1 MSSNKEYSDLISGWL
16 RLRSFPVAVKFL
28 KKGESFPEKTRRP
41 SRMLKKR
48 VAVCQAVSMAR
59 LYGWV
64 IGLDREDVI
73 CVPGSLAFG
82 FSTMSDAAEGIA
94 RIFCEGA
101 YSSGPEAGRREAESI
116 QTLGKGEYEA
126 IVIAPLAR
134 ADFAPDTVVI
144 YGNPA
149 QVMRLTQAYTCEAG
163 ERVAGN
169 FGGKIEC
176 SEYLIAPFRLNA
188 PRIAIPGMG
197 DRVFSMTQDDEVVFS
212 LPGGFLPQLVKGLT
226 EAGARV
232 GAQYPVPFYLNFEP
246 EFPKSFKIIGEE
258 IGVL

>member
-1 MSSNKEYSDLISGWL
+1 MSNKESSDVISERL

-28 KKGESFPEKTRRP
+28 KKGEDFPEKTKRP
-41 SRMLKKR
+41 SQMLKKR
-48 VAVCQAVSMAR
+48 VAICQAVTMAR

-64 IGLDREDVI
+64 IGLAREDVI

-82 FSTMSDAAEGIA
+82 FSTMTDAAAGIA
-94 RIFCEGA
+94 RLFCEGA

-116 QTLGKGEYEA
+116 HKLGKDEYEA
-126 IVIAPLAR
+126 IVLAPLAR
-134 ADFAPDTVVI
+134 AGFQPDTVVI

-149 QVMRLTQAYTCEAG
+149 QVMRLVQAYTCAAG

-176 SEYLIAPFRLNA
+176 SEYLIAPFKLNS
-188 PRIAIPGMG
+188 PRVAIPGMG
-197 DRVFSMTQDDEVVFS
+197 DRVFSMTQDDELVFS
-212 LPGGFLPQLVKGLT
+212 LPGGKLPQLVQGLA
-226 EAGARV
+226 EAGSRV

-246 EFPKSFKIIGEE
+246 EFPKAFKVLGQE

>member
-1 MSSNKEYSDLISGWL
+1 MSYKEMSDVISERL

-28 KKGESFPEKTRRP
+28 KKGESFPDKTRRP
-41 SRMLKKR
+41 SQMLKKR
-48 VAVCQAVSMAR
+48 VAICQAVTMAR

-64 IGLDREDVI
+64 IGLTREDVI

-82 FSTMSDAAEGIA
+82 FSTMSDAAAGIA
-94 RIFCEGA
+94 RLFCEGA

-116 QTLGKGEYEA
+116 QKLEKGEYEA
-126 IVIAPLAR
+126 LVLAPLAR
-134 ADFAPDTVVI
+134 ADFEPDTVAI

-149 QVMRLTQAYTCEAG
+149 QVMRLTQAYTCGSG

-169 FGGKIEC
+169 FGGKLEC
-176 SEYLIAPFRLNA
+176 SEYLIAPFKLKA

-197 DRVFSMTQDDEVVFS
+197 DRVFSMTQDDELVFS
-212 LPGGFLPQLVKGLT
+212 LPGASLPQLVKGLT

-246 EFPKSFKIIGEE
+246 EFPKAFKILGQE

>member
-1 MSSNKEYSDLISGWL
+1 MSNKEISDVISERL

-28 KKGESFPEKTRRP
+28 KKGEAFPEKTRRP
-41 SRMLKKR
+41 SQMLKKR
-48 VAVCQAVSMAR
+48 VAICQAVTMAR

-64 IGLDREDVI
+64 IGLAREDVI

-94 RIFCEGA
+94 RLFCEGA
-101 YSSGPEAGRREAESI
+101 YSSGPDAARREAGSI
-116 QTLGKGEYEA
+116 HKLEKDEYEA
-126 IVIAPLAR
+126 IVLAPLAR
-134 ADFAPDTVVI
+134 ADFQPDTVAI

-149 QVMRLTQAYTCEAG
+149 QVMRLTQAYTCAAG

-176 SEYLIAPFRLNA
+176 SEYLIAPFKLNA
-188 PRIAIPGMG
+188 PRVSIPGMG
-197 DRVFSMTQDDEVVFS
+197 DRVFSMTQDDELVFS
-212 LPGGFLPQLVKGLT
+212 LPGGSLPQLVKGLT

-246 EFPKSFKIIGEE
+246 EFPKAFRILGQE